1 MTRSEIKGDM
11 WVPLKKLKNNNKNNS
26 KEGGG

>member
-11 WVPLKKLKNNNKNNS
+11 WVLLKKIKKNNKNNS